1 MASVKLGEVIE
12 KEKLRNLTPEI
23 DISGIKIKQP
33 DVNRPAVQLAGYF
46 EHFDAIRIQII
57 GFVEHSYMQNMPL
70 EKKER
75 IYSKM
80 LSMGEPCVIF
90 CRELTPDEIFIKYAR
105 LNNVPSSRLPFSW
118 RN

>member
-33 DVNRPAVQLAGYF
+33 DVNRPAVQLTGYF

-70 EKKER
+70 EMKER
-75 IYSKM
+75 I
-80 LSMGEPCVIF
+80 
-90 CRELTPDEIFIKYAR
+90 
-105 LNNVPSSRLPFSW
+105 
-118 RN
+118 

>member
-33 DVNRPAVQLAGYF
+33 DVNRPAVQLTGYF

-70 EKKER
+70 EMNR
-75 IYSKM
+75 
-80 LSMGEPCVIF
+80 F
-90 CRELTPDEIFIKYAR
+90 FR
-105 LNNVPSSRLPFSW
+105 PSSRLPFSW